1 MFLGT
6 PHWHCTRS
14 RWSQRRLRQ
23 PHQPALGG
31 SRGSQS
37 EIFQSCR
44 RAHRN
49 GMQASPS
56 SDFKTCA
63 NIPQLHTP
71 SVFAA
76 VAALAARKE

>member
-14 RWSQRRLRQ
+14 RWSQGRLRQ

-31 SRGSQS
+31 SRGSQP
-37 EIFQSCR
+37 EISQSCR

-56 SDFKTCA
+56 SEFKTCA
-63 NIPQLHTP
+63 YIPQQKTP
-71 SVFAA
+71 LFFAA